1 MLSWIWLSSAKPAL
15 VRCPLSERLL
25 CVARLRLK
33 RKDAKTQGGK
43 EERRL
48 TSSFAPL
55 RLGVFALNRVVMDLA
70 FLRKASAG
78 PMPAK
83 QTPVFRWQA
92 PVETQRRRDARRQR
106 REATYFRLCAF
117 AARRLCV
124 KSCCH
129 GSGFPPQ
136 SRRWSDAR

>member
-15 VRCPLSERLL
+15 ARCPLSKPLFFVGR
-25 CVARLRLK
+25 RRLK
-33 RKDAKTQGGK
+33 RKAAKTQGRK

-55 RLGVFALNRVVMDLA
+55 RLGVFALNHVVMDLA

-78 PMPAK
+78 SMPAK

-92 PVETQRRRDARRQR
+92 PVETQSRKDARTQR
-106 REATYFRLCAF
+106 REATYFQLCAF
-117 AARRLCV
+117 AAWRLCV

-136 SRRWSDAR
+136 SQRWSDAR

>member
-15 VRCPLSERLL
+15 VRCPLRKPLFF
-25 CVARLRLK
+25 VARLRLK

-55 RLGVFALNRVVMDLA
+55 RLGVFALNHVVMDLA

-92 PVETQRRRDARRQR
+92 PVETQSRKAANKERD
-106 REATYFRLCAF
+106 YS
-117 AARRLCV
+117 V
-124 KSCCH
+124 PCH
-129 GSGFPPQ
+129 AP
-136 SRRWSDAR
+136 